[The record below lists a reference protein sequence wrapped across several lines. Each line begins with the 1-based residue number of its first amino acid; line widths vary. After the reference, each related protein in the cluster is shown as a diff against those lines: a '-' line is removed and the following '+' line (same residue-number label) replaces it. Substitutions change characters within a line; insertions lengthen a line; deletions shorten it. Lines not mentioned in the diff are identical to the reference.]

1 MLLRAFAGQAFLLA
15 VLGVALFVPAGTLAY
30 WQGWVVLAVF
40 EAASTVLTIDLARR
54 DPALLQRRTR
64 LGPLAERSG
73 LQKLIQVLSS
83 LGFVAMFVVAALDH
97 RAGWSRVPVAIVI
110 ASDALLVIGYWIVF
124 RVFRANTYTSAVV
137 EVVPAQRVIDT
148 GPYAHVRH
156 PMYAGA
162 LLMVLGIPL
171 ALGSWWSFLAA
182 ATIVVVIVVRLLDE
196 ERTLAA
202 ELPGYTAY
210 RERVRYR
217 LVPGVW

>member
-1 MLLRAFAGQAFLLA
+1 MLLRAFAGQVFLLA

-30 WQGWVVLAVF
+30 WQAWVVLAVF
-40 EAASTVLTIDLARR
+40 EVASAVLTIDLARR

-64 LGPLAERSG
+64 LPVAEGRG
-73 LQKLIQVLSS
+73 IQKLIQVLAM

-97 RAGWSRVPVAIVI
+97 RAGWSRVPIAVAIAGDVLL
-110 ASDALLVIGYWIVF
+110 ALSFWIVF
-124 RVFRANTYTSAVV
+124 RVFRANTYTSSLI
-137 EVVPAQRVIDT
+137 EVAPTQRVIDT

-162 LLMVLGIPL
+162 LLMLPGIPL
-171 ALGSWWSFLAA
+171 ALGSWWALLAA
-182 ATIVVVIVVRLLDE
+182 AVILGVIVVRLLDE
-196 ERTLAA
+196 ERMLAA

-210 RERVRYR
+210 RQRVRYR